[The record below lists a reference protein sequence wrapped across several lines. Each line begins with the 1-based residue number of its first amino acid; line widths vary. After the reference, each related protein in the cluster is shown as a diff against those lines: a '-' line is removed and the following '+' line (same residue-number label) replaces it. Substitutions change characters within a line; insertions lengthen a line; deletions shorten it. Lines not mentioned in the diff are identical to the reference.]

1 MPTYDPRIDAYIEK
15 GAPFAKPI
23 MEYLRELVHKVCPEV
38 QETVKWG
45 FPHFEYKG
53 ILCSMAAFKQHCS
66 FGFWKA
72 TLMKD
77 DKQLLNRVGNTDMG
91 HFNKLT
97 SLKDLP
103 SEKILTAYIKEAVKL
118 NEEEIKLPAKPK
130 TPRKDLE
137 TPADL
142 IAALKKNK
150 TALKTFEEFSPSH
163 RREYIEWIT
172 EAKTDATRTK
182 RIEATIGQL
191 KEGKNMHWKY
201 SK

>member
-1 MPTYDPRIDAYIEK
+1 MPAYDPRIDAYIEK
-15 GAPFAKPI
+15 AAPFAKPI

-53 ILCSMAAFKQHCS
+53 ILCSMSAFKQHCS

-91 HFNKLT
+91 HFNKIT

-103 SEKILTAYIKEAVKL
+103 PEKVLTAYIKEAIKL

-130 TPRKDLE
+130 TARKELE
-137 TPADL
+137 TPGDL
-142 IAALKKNK
+142 LAALKKNK

-163 RREYIEWIT
+163 RREYIEWII
-172 EAKTDATRTK
+172 EAKTDATRAK
-182 RIEATIGQL
+182 RIEATIEQL
-191 KEGKNMHWKY
+191 KEGKSRHWKY
-201 SK
+201 AR